1 MIRLATFTALI
12 AAVSAPAEDA
22 DLFESKI
29 RPILVE
35 HCYECHSADKKQKG
49 NLLLETKEGTLK
61 GGDTGPALAA
71 GDPAKSLLI
80 QAVKWA
86 NKDLQMPPKNKLS
99 GTQIADLES
108 WIKAGAPDP
117 RSGPRTLT
125 KIEQHLEAAKKHWSI
140 PNLRH
145 LMI

>member
-1 MIRLATFTALI
+1 MIRPSTFIVLF
-12 AAVSAPAEDA
+12 AAVSARADDA
-22 DLFESKI
+22 AFFESKI

-49 NLLLETKEGTLK
+49 DLLLDTKEGTLK
-61 GGDTGPALAA
+61 GGDTGPALVA

-80 QAVKWA
+80 QAVKWQGE
-86 NKDLQMPPKNKLS
+86 LEMPPKKKLS
-99 GTQIADLES
+99 DAQIADLEA

-125 KIEQHLEAAKKHWSI
+125 KIEQHLD
-140 PNLRH
+140 
-145 LMI
+145 